1 MVTHLGVEGHGDE
14 AGCKRGEGSGSTKTI
29 EPVTLCKLQHVS
41 ITWLQFCNV
50 LSLLFC
56 AVWAS
61 EVDPE
66 VQLAAVDA
74 LAKLGMS
81 KNPGGSDATQ
91 CIQRFMQR
99 YWVADTCRGNS

>member
-1 MVTHLGVEGHGDE
+1 MHALLLAFFGCFELCLSFE
-14 AGCKRGEGSGSTKTI
+14 ANNLA
-29 EPVTLCKLQHVS
+29 PLVFHVGA
-41 ITWLQFCNV
+41 TPFCNV